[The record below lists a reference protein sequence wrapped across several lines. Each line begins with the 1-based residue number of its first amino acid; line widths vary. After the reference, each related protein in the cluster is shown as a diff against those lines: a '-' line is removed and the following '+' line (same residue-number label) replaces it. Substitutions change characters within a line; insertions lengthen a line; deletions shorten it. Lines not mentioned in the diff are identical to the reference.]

1 MEPLKTAVVSL
12 NLKLLLMLAKD
23 NVELLNVV
31 FRDKL
36 EVRLKSEDGVK
47 SKPSKPI
54 TVPALILKPEP
65 DTTDN
70 SCACIF
76 EIFIPKRQ
84 IIK

>member
-1 MEPLKTAVVSL
+1 MWARDVVALLK
-12 NLKLLLMLAKD
+12 
-23 NVELLNVV
+23 VV

-36 EVRLKSEDGVK
+36 EVRLKSEEGVR
-47 SKPSKPI
+47 SKPSTPI

-65 DTTDN
+65 ETTDN

-76 EIFIPKRQ
+76 EILIPKRQ